1 MNIHFKLGK
10 RLAGP
15 IYLSL
20 ATEIAR
26 MIDTDELRAGQALPS
41 SRELAAQLGLSRDT
55 VVNAYREL
63 NRLAYTC
70 GDPPKGTYI
79 IERHHRISSH
89 VEEIKLNNEILS
101 AFGKQMIG
109 EMFRHSSSASFAGL
123 NYGAVPRSALP
134 IRKWGSIMQ
143 ELCKPE
149 TFRKLEYKPDVLGR
163 FELRKAIAGY
173 LYRTKGIECDWRQVA
188 VFSISSGLIN
198 VVCKLLLEP
207 EATVAVEEPGYGA
220 VKNIAKTLGLS
231 LLPVHLD
238 DQGLTVKILESHKGP
253 IHMVYVTA
261 GHHDPTGTIMSMER
275 RAELLSWA
283 QKKGVWII
291 DDDYDGH
298 FYYDSEPPKALWS
311 LNPESNVIYSSTFWQ
326 ILYPLTTIGY
336 AVFPKKLIPAIVAA
350 KELQTECLADSMV
363 QLVLS
368 KLLDE
373 GHLENHIR
381 RTRRIFSK
389 RRVAIIYELKRQ
401 FGSDIEIRKESAGCY
416 IAIYFR
422 RWSES
427 EVNAAALE
435 SDLPIVPTRSYYL
448 VNSKDGE
455 YLFNFTLD
463 PEEIAAA
470 KLAAFVKVLRVEEAS
485 QK

>member
-1 MNIHFKLGK
+1 MNIHFKLEKG
-10 RLAGP
+10 LAGP

-70 GDPPKGTYI
+70 GDSPKGTYV
-79 IERHHRISSH
+79 IERHHRISSP
-89 VEEIKLNNEILS
+89 VEEIKLNNELLS

-134 IRKWGSIMQ
+134 MRKWGSIMQ

-163 FELRKAIAGY
+163 SELRKAIAGY

-220 VKNIAKTLGLS
+220 IKNIAKTLGLS

-238 DQGLTVKILESHKGP
+238 DQGLTVKTLGSHKGP
-253 IHMVYVTA
+253 ISMVYVTA

-283 QKKGVWII
+283 QKKGVWIV

-298 FYYDSEPPKALWS
+298 FYYDSDPPKTLWS
-311 LNPESNVIYSSTFWQ
+311 LNPEANVIYSSTFWQ

-336 AVFPKKLIPAIVAA
+336 AVFPEKLIPAIVAA
-350 KELQTECLADSMV
+350 RELQTECLADPMA

-381 RTRRIFSK
+381 RTKRIFSK

-401 FGSDIEIRKESAGCY
+401 FGSDIEIRKESAGCHFT
-416 IAIYFR
+416 IYFR

-427 EVNAAALE
+427 EVIAAALE
-435 SDLPIVPTRSYYL
+435 SDLPIVPTSAYYL
-448 VNSKDGE
+448 VDSRDGE
-455 YLFNFTLD
+455 YLFNFSLY

-470 KLAAFVKVLRVEEAS
+470 KLTAFVRALRVAETS
-485 QK
+485 RK